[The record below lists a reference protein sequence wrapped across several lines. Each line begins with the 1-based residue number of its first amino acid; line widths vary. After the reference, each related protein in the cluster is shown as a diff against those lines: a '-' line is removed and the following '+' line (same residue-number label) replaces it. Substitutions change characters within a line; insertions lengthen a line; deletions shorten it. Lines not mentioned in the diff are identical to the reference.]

1 MPTDATGEAL
11 TPFIKDPNA
20 VLDYAVSWAAWLA
33 EVSDTIVTS
42 AWAVLDDVDSTL
54 IIDSDVSNTTV
65 ATVWL
70 SGGTLDRKY
79 ALRNRIST
87 AGGRIDDRTIYVKI
101 KEK

>member
-1 MPTDATGEAL
+1 MPAGTKLD
-11 TPFIKDPNA
+11 PFIKDPNA

-33 EVSDTIVTS
+33 EVGDTLVAS
-42 AWAVLDDVDSTL
+42 VWSVLTGTVQ
-54 IIDSDVSNTTV
+54 IDSDVSSTTV

-70 SGGTLDRKY
+70 RGGAAGEKCSL
-79 ALRNRIST
+79 LNRITT